1 MDKNIGMI
9 RAVVL
14 LPFRI
19 LRILFRILFSR
30 LSIFLVMATLLVA
43 SHTVTFIADLT
54 YDAISKVAQ
63 YTPMKQVRPRSAA
76 ALRTENAVLQTQARA
91 QREATRDSLKAI
103 QSRTRRTALANVAAA
118 GGEALPFFGVAV
130 IVGATGYEMH
140 EACATMQDLHDLQ
153 LVVAPEDAD
162 AEDRDAV
169 CGIEVPTKEELWE
182 GIKSAP
188 GAAWDS
194 AVNTASGTAE
204 WARNL
209 ERPDFGATWQA
220 ATATVAGWFD

>member
-140 EACATMQDLHDLQ
+140 EACATMQDLYDLQ

>member
-1 MDKNIGMI
+1 MI
-9 RAVVL
+9 RAIVL

-19 LRILFRILFSR
+19 LRVLLRILFSR

-76 ALRTENAVLQTQARA
+76 ALRTENAALRTQARV

-153 LVVAPEDAD
+153 LLVSPEDAD